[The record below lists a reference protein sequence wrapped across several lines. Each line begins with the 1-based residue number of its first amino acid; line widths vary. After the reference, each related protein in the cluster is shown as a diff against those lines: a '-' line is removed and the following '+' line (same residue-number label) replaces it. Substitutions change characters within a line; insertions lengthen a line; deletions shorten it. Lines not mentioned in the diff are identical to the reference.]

1 MFKSFYLTIKE
12 TFTDWFNFINNSIK
26 RDDISS
32 AYIIAL
38 TGSCVIL
45 MVLILCLAVIMF
57 LIHCPIV
64 FLILLL
70 IFGGPLIYIDY
81 KKKQIK
87 NK

>member
-1 MFKSFYLTIKE
+1 MFKSLYLTIKE
-12 TFTDWFNFINNSIK
+12 MFIDWCNFINNSIK
-26 RDDISS
+26 HDNIFE

-45 MVLILCLAVIMF
+45 IVLILCLSAIML

-81 KKKQIK
+81 KKK
-87 NK
+87 

>member
-1 MFKSFYLTIKE
+1 MFKSFYLAIKE
-12 TFTDWFNFINNSIK
+12 MFIDWFGYINDSIEH
-26 RDDISS
+26 DDILG
-32 AYIIAL
+32 AYIIAI

-45 MVLILCLAVIMF
+45 MVSFLCLAIIMV
-57 LIHCPIV
+57 LIQCPTV

-70 IFGGPLIYIDY
+70 IFGGPLIYINY

>member
-12 TFTDWFNFINNSIK
+12 MFIDWFNFINDSIEHG
-26 RDDISS
+26 DILN
-32 AYIIAL
+32 AYIIAI

-45 MVLILCLAVIMF
+45 MVSFLCLAVIMF
-57 LIHCPIV
+57 LIHCPIA

-81 KKKQIK
+81 KKKRIK

>member
-12 TFTDWFNFINNSIK
+12 MFIDWFNYINDSIEH
-26 RDDISS
+26 DDILS
-32 AYIIAL
+32 AYGIAL
-38 TGSCVIL
+38 AGSCVIL
-45 MVLILCLAVIMF
+45 IVSILCLAVIMF

-70 IFGGPLIYIDY
+70 IFGGPLIYIEY
-81 KKKQIK
+81 KKKRIK

>member
-12 TFTDWFNFINNSIK
+12 MFIDWFNFINDSIEH
-26 RDDISS
+26 DDIFS

-38 TGSCVIL
+38 TGSCGIL
-45 MVLILCLAVIMF
+45 IVSILCLAVIMF

-70 IFGGPLIYIDY
+70 IFGGPLIYINY
-81 KKKQIK
+81 KKKRIK
-87 NK
+87 K

>member
-1 MFKSFYLTIKE
+1 MFI
-12 TFTDWFNFINNSIK
+12 DWFNFINNSIK
-26 RDDISS
+26 HDNIFE

-45 MVLILCLAVIMF
+45 IVLILCLSAIML

-81 KKKQIK
+81 KKKRIK

>member
-12 TFTDWFNFINNSIK
+12 MFIDWFNFINDSIEH
-26 RDDISS
+26 DDIFS

-45 MVLILCLAVIMF
+45 FVSILCLAVIMF

-70 IFGGPLIYIDY
+70 LFGGPLIYIDY
-81 KKKQIK
+81 KKKRIK